1 MNRPGLRVLMGV
13 ALLLMVAACGD
24 KAVDTKTNPPYA
36 SPALS
41 PPEAV
46 ASRSCDSVKAGSSPS
61 GVEAARVLIIRQ
73 GADLQR
79 VSDTLTGAVP
89 GGNFNVDAGLALR
102 DATDLRDG
110 LAASSICEPAKSAM
124 AGKAL
129 ALKTADQALVAT
141 GGGAG
146 AAAALQAAQDAYK
159 ALGDVVQ
166 NPPSG

>member
-1 MNRPGLRVLMGV
+1 MLMGA
-13 ALLLMVAACGD
+13 ALLLIVAACGE
-24 KAVDTKTNPPYA
+24 KAVDTRTNPPYA

-41 PPEAV
+41 PPAAV
-46 ASRSCDSVKAGSSPS
+46 ASRSCDSVNAGSSPN

-79 VSDTLTGAVP
+79 VSDTLSGAVP
-89 GGNFNVDAGLALR
+89 GGNFKVDAGLALR
-102 DATDLRDG
+102 DATDLHDG
-110 LAASSICEPAKSAM
+110 LAASNLCEPAKSAM
-124 AGKAL
+124 AGKAQ
-129 ALKTADQALVAT
+129 ALKDADQALVAT

-159 ALGDVVQ
+159 ALGEVVQ